1 MTSGDRLKLLRN
13 ELKLSQPKFGE
24 KLGVGRDVIANIELN
39 RVELKD
45 MMLNLICKTF
55 NVNPLWLEKGEGEM
69 FIETPQSILV
79 DLFDEFNLND
89 TEKKIVTNFVNL
101 SEHDRQLIVDVIQK
115 LIQ

>member
-1 MTSGDRLKLLRN
+1 MTSGDRIKLIRN
-13 ELKLSQPKFGE
+13 ELGLSQPKFGE
-24 KLGVGRDVIANIELN
+24 KIGVSKSVIVNLELN

-55 NVNPLWLEKGEGEM
+55 NVNPLWLENGEGEM
-69 FIETPQSILV
+69 FIDTPQSIID
-79 DLFDEFNLND
+79 DLSDEFNLND

-101 SEHDRQLIVDVIQK
+101 SEQDRQQIIEVIQK

>member
-1 MTSGDRLKLLRN
+1 MTANDRIKILRK
-13 ELKLSQPKFGE
+13 ELNMSQPKFGE
-24 KLGVGRDVIANIELN
+24 KLGVGRDVISNLELN

-69 FIETPQSILV
+69 FIDTPQSLID
-79 DLFDEFNLND
+79 DLAEEFNLTD

-101 SEHDRQLIVDVIQK
+101 SENDRKQIIEMIRK
-115 LIQ
+115 LIT